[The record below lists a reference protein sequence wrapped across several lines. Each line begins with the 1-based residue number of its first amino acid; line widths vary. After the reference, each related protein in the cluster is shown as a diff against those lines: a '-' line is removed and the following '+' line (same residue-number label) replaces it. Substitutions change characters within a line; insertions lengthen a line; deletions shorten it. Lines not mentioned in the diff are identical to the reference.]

1 MIKIEIDYREK
12 NILKDF
18 LSRDLDI
25 YKDKIEIISKNLE
38 LGDIIIIIE
47 SINKTFYFERKT
59 LSDLTS
65 SITDG
70 RYKEQK
76 IRLLANI
83 DPNYIT
89 YIIEG
94 DTINKSLLRNNKSIP
109 SIYFR
114 TLYRDNIKI
123 IYTNNIQETVTFILS
138 LVCNIIKCPE
148 KYINNIDNNVDNNV
162 DNYLSNVKIKSK
174 KIENITPEN
183 CFLLQLSQIP
193 TISYII
199 SKHISEKYNSMPT
212 LINELQKIE
221 HYNDKIK
228 ELCKIQKIGN
238 EKAIKILKFL
248 NLNN

>member
-1 MIKIEIDYREK
+1 MIIIEIDCREK
-12 NILKDF
+12 YILKDL

-38 LGDIIIIIE
+38 LGDMIIIIE

-59 LSDLTS
+59 LADLTS

-76 IRLLANI
+76 KRLLSNI
-83 DPNYIT
+83 DSNYIT

-94 DTINKSLLRNNKSIP
+94 DTINKSLLRNNISI
-109 SIYFR
+109 SSVYLR

-123 IYTNNIQETVTFILS
+123 IFTNNIQETVTFILS
-138 LVCNIIKCPE
+138 LICNIIKCPD
-148 KYINNIDNNVDNNV
+148 KYINNTDNNI

-174 KIENITPEN
+174 KIENITPDN

-199 SKHISEKYNSMPT
+199 SKYIFEKYNSMPT
-212 LINELQKIE
+212 LINELQKIQD
-221 HYNDKIK
+221 YNDRIK

-248 NLNN
+248 NLNH

>member
-12 NILKDF
+12 YILKDF

-25 YKDKIEIISKNLE
+25 YKDKIEINSKNLE
-38 LGDIIIIIE
+38 LADIIIIIE

-59 LSDLTS
+59 LADLTS

-76 IRLLANI
+76 KRLLSNI
-83 DPNYIT
+83 DPNNIT

-94 DTINKSLLRNNKSIP
+94 DTINKSLLRNNTSIQ
-109 SIYFR
+109 SVYFR

-123 IYTNNIQETVTFILS
+123 IFTNNIQETVTFILS
-138 LVCNIIKCPE
+138 FVCNIIKCPD
-148 KYINNIDNNVDNNV
+148 KYINNIDNNI

-174 KIENITPEN
+174 KIENITPDN
-183 CFLLQLSQIP
+183 CYLLQLSQIP
-193 TISYII
+193 TISFII
-199 SKHISEKYNSMPT
+199 SKYISEKYSSMPI

-221 HYNDKIK
+221 DYNNKIK
-228 ELCKIQKIGN
+228 ELCKIQKIGK

-248 NLNN
+248 NLNH

>member
-1 MIKIEIDYREK
+1 MIKIEIDCREK
-12 NILKDF
+12 YILKDL

-38 LGDIIIIIE
+38 LGDMIIIIE
-47 SINKTFYFERKT
+47 SINKTLYFERKT
-59 LSDLTS
+59 LADLTS

-76 IRLLANI
+76 KRLLSNI
-83 DPNYIT
+83 DPNNIT

-94 DTINKSLLRNNKSIP
+94 DTINKSLLRNNTSIQ
-109 SIYFR
+109 SVYFR

-123 IYTNNIQETVTFILS
+123 IFTNNIQETVTFILS
-138 LVCNIIKCPE
+138 FVCNIIKCPD
-148 KYINNIDNNVDNNV
+148 KYINNIDNNI

-174 KIENITPEN
+174 KIENITPDN
-183 CFLLQLSQIP
+183 CYLLQLSQIP
-193 TISYII
+193 TISFII
-199 SKHISEKYNSMPT
+199 SKYISEKYSSMPI

-221 HYNDKIK
+221 DYNNKIK
-228 ELCKIQKIGN
+228 ELCKIQKIGK

-248 NLNN
+248 NLNH

>member
-1 MIKIEIDYREK
+1 MIKIEIDCREK
-12 NILKDF
+12 YILKDF

-38 LGDIIIIIE
+38 LADMIIIIE

-76 IRLLANI
+76 KRLLSNI
-83 DPNYIT
+83 DPNNIT

-94 DTINKSLLRNNKSIP
+94 DTINKSLLRNNTSIP
-109 SIYFR
+109 SVYFR

-123 IYTNNIQETVTFILS
+123 IFTNNIQETVTFILS
-138 LVCNIIKCPE
+138 FICNIIKYPD
-148 KYINNIDNNVDNNV
+148 KYINNNDNNI

-174 KIENITPEN
+174 KIENITPDN
-183 CFLLQLSQIP
+183 CYLLQLSQIP
-193 TISYII
+193 TISFII
-199 SKHISEKYNSMPT
+199 SKHISEKYNSMPI

-221 HYNDKIK
+221 DYSNRIK
-228 ELCKIQKIGN
+228 ELCTIQKIGK

>member
-1 MIKIEIDYREK
+1 MIKIEIDCREK

-18 LSRDLDI
+18 LARDLDI

-38 LGDIIIIIE
+38 LGDIIINIE
-47 SINKTFYFERKT
+47 SINKILYFERKT

-76 IRLLANI
+76 NRLLSNI
-83 DPNYIT
+83 DSNNIT

-94 DTINKSLLRNNKSIP
+94 DTINKSLLRNNTSIP
-109 SIYFR
+109 SVYFR

-123 IYTNNIQETVTFILS
+123 IFTNNIQETVTFILS
-138 LVCNIIKCPE
+138 LVCNIIKYPD
-148 KYINNIDNNVDNNV
+148 KYTNNIDNNI

-174 KIENITPEN
+174 KIENITPDN

-212 LINELQKIE
+212 LINELQKIKN
-221 HYNDKIK
+221 YNDRIK
-228 ELCKIQKIGN
+228 ELCEIKKVGN

-248 NLNN
+248 NLND

>member
-12 NILKDF
+12 YILKDF

-25 YKDKIEIISKNLE
+25 YKDKIEINSKNLE
-38 LGDIIIIIE
+38 LADIIIIIE

-59 LSDLTS
+59 LADLTS

-76 IRLLANI
+76 KRLLSNI
-83 DPNYIT
+83 DSNYIT

-94 DTINKSLLRNNKSIP
+94 DTINKSLLRNNISI
-109 SIYFR
+109 SSVYLR

-123 IYTNNIQETVTFILS
+123 IFTNNIQETVTFILS
-138 LVCNIIKCPE
+138 LICNIIKCPD
-148 KYINNIDNNVDNNV
+148 KYINNTDNNI

-174 KIENITPEN
+174 KIENITPDN

-199 SKHISEKYNSMPT
+199 SKYIFEKYNSMPT
-212 LINELQKIE
+212 LINELQKIQD
-221 HYNDKIK
+221 YNDRIK

-248 NLNN
+248 NLNH

>member
-1 MIKIEIDYREK
+1 MIIIEIDCREK
-12 NILKDF
+12 YILKDL

-38 LGDIIIIIE
+38 LGDMIIIIE
-47 SINKTFYFERKT
+47 SINKTLYFERKT
-59 LSDLTS
+59 LADLTS

-76 IRLLANI
+76 KRLLSNI
-83 DPNYIT
+83 DPNNIT

-94 DTINKSLLRNNKSIP
+94 DTINKSLLRNNTSIQ
-109 SIYFR
+109 SVYFR

-123 IYTNNIQETVTFILS
+123 IFTNNIQETVTFILS
-138 LVCNIIKCPE
+138 FVCNIIKCPD
-148 KYINNIDNNVDNNV
+148 KYINNIDNNI

-174 KIENITPEN
+174 KIENITPDN
-183 CFLLQLSQIP
+183 CYLLQLSQIP
-193 TISYII
+193 TISFII
-199 SKHISEKYNSMPT
+199 SKYISEKYSSMPI

-221 HYNDKIK
+221 DYNNKIK
-228 ELCKIQKIGN
+228 ELCKIQKIGK

-248 NLNN
+248 NLNH

>member
-1 MIKIEIDYREK
+1 MIKIEIDCREK

-18 LSRDLDI
+18 LARDLDI

-38 LGDIIIIIE
+38 LGDIIINIE
-47 SINKTFYFERKT
+47 SINKILYFERKT

-76 IRLLANI
+76 NRLLSNI
-83 DPNYIT
+83 DSNNIT

-94 DTINKSLLRNNKSIP
+94 DTINKSLLRNNTSIP
-109 SIYFR
+109 SVYFR

-123 IYTNNIQETVTFILS
+123 IFTNNIQETVTFILS
-138 LVCNIIKCPE
+138 LVCNIIKYPD
-148 KYINNIDNNVDNNV
+148 KYTNNIDNNI

-174 KIENITPEN
+174 KIENITPDN

-221 HYNDKIK
+221 NYNDRIK
-228 ELCKIQKIGN
+228 ELCEIKKVGN

-248 NLNN
+248 NLND